1 MPALFA
7 YLVAIGLLLGGGYG
21 ALTWL
26 AAPEPLKVVIK
37 ARPKQAPRQP
47 AGSEGR
53 PDVEQPKTDSMA
65 ANDGEH
71 ATIGASRPSTPSAPD
86 AVAPA
91 RQAASTEQPVENK
104 PPADAATSPT
114 KVNRTSQ
121 SVRKVSTSGQ
131 TIELMRISRPPRP
144 RRFNDRP
151 APRKLA
157 LMTLRTIEFADG
169 HRVTQLLPYRNS
181 AHALASEADDLV
193 TNR

>member
-26 AAPEPLKVVIK
+26 VAPEPLKVVIK

-53 PDVEQPKTDSMA
+53 PDVEQPKMDSMA

-71 ATIGASRPSTPSAPD
+71 ATIGASRPFTPSAPD

-104 PPADAATSPT
+104 PPADAEASPT
-114 KVNRTSQ
+114 ETNRTSP
-121 SVRKVSTSGQ
+121 SVRKVSTSGHA
-131 TIELMRISRPPRP
+131 IELASTSRSRPRHTG
-144 RRFNDRP
+144 DRP
-151 APRKLA
+151 VQRKLQ

-169 HRVTQLLPYRNS
+169 RRVTRLLPYRSS
-181 AHALASEADDLV
+181 ARAVALEPDD
-193 TNR
+193 

>member
-26 AAPEPLKVVIK
+26 AAPEPLKVVTK
-37 ARPKQAPRQP
+37 ARPTQVPRQP

-53 PDVEQPKTDSMA
+53 PDFERPSVDSMA
-65 ANDGEH
+65 ANDGER
-71 ATIGASRPSTPSAPD
+71 ATIGANRPFTPSTPD

-104 PPADAATSPT
+104 PPAGAEISPT
-114 KVNRTSQ
+114 ETNHASP
-121 SVRKVSTSGQ
+121 SARKVSASGHATELARTSG
-131 TIELMRISRPPRP
+131 SRSRHTG
-144 RRFNDRP
+144 DRP
-151 APRKLA
+151 AQRRLE

-169 HRVTQLLPYRNS
+169 RRVTRLLPYRSS
-181 AHALASEADDLV
+181 ARAVALEPDD
-193 TNR
+193 

>member
-21 ALTWL
+21 TLTWL

-104 PPADAATSPT
+104 PPADAEASPT
-114 KVNRTSQ
+114 ETNRTSP
-121 SVRKVSTSGQ
+121 SVRKVSTSGHA
-131 TIELMRISRPPRP
+131 IELASTSRSRPRHTG
-144 RRFNDRP
+144 DRP
-151 APRKLA
+151 VQRKLQ

-169 HRVTQLLPYRNS
+169 RRVTRLLPYRSS
-181 AHALASEADDLV
+181 ARAVALEPDD
-193 TNR
+193 